1 MAIPI
6 LMPALSPTMTEGNLV
21 KWHKNE
27 GDKVKPGD
35 VIAEIETDKAT
46 MEVEVVDGG
55 TLGKI
60 LIPAGT
66 ENVKVNAPI
75 AILLEAGEDKSALDS
90 FKLPGAAAPAA
101 SAPEVPHAPI
111 PAAISAPAEVHHTPA
126 TPAAPVATSAS
137 TSGRVAASPLARRM
151 AASKGVDLGSI
162 PGTGPRGRIIKQ
174 DVERATPG
182 SASSAASRNL
192 STGPA
197 FEDVPISNMRKVI
210 AKRLTESKQTVP
222 HFYLTIDCNVDEIL
236 RIRQTLNKH
245 IEPEKLTVN
254 DFVIKAVAMSLRDHP
269 DANASW
275 MGDKIRRY
283 RHADIS
289 IAVAIPDG
297 LITPIIKAA
306 ETKNIRD
313 ISREMK
319 DLGKRA
325 KDGKLKPEE
334 FQGGSFSISNL
345 GMYGIREFGAI
356 INPPQACILAVGT
369 SEERAVV
376 EAGQVHVRSMMSCT
390 LSVDHR
396 VVDGKLGA
404 EFLVT
409 FKKYMENP
417 LLMMMV

>member
-55 TLGKI
+55 TVGKI

-90 FKLPGAAAPAA
+90 FKLPGASVASPA
-101 SAPEVPHAPI
+101 APEVHHAPTT
-111 PAAISAPAEVHHTPA
+111 APEHHTPA
-126 TPAAPVATSAS
+126 PIATPSA
-137 TSGRVAASPLARRM
+137 TSGRLAATPLARRI
-151 AASKGVDLGSI
+151 ASSKGVDLGSVS
-162 PGTGPRGRIIKQ
+162 GSGPAGRIIKR
-174 DVERATPG
+174 DVEAATPG

-192 STGPA
+192 SGQA

-254 DFVIKAVAMSLRDHP
+254 DFVIKAVAMALRDHP

-297 LITPIIKAA
+297 LITPIVKAA
-306 ETKNIRD
+306 EVKSVRE

-369 SEERAVV
+369 SEERAVA
-376 EAGQVHVRSMMSCT
+376 EGGQVHVRSMMSCT

-417 LLMMMV
+417 ILMMMV

>member
-75 AILLEAGEDKSALDS
+75 AILLEAGEDKSALDTV
-90 FKLPGAAAPAA
+90 KLPGAAVPAAAAPQAVAA
-101 SAPEVPHAPI
+101 SAPEVHHA
-111 PAAISAPAEVHHTPA
+111 PA
-126 TPAAPVATSAS
+126 TPAAPIA
-137 TSGRVAASPLARRM
+137 TSGRVAASPLARRI
-151 AASKGVDLGSI
+151 AASKGVDIGSVS
-162 PGTGPRGRIIKQ
+162 GSGPRGRVIKR
-174 DVERATPG
+174 DVESATPG
-182 SASSAASRNL
+182 TTTGVTSPARNL
-192 STGPA
+192 SGPA
-197 FEDVPISNMRKVI
+197 FEDVSISNMRKVI
-210 AKRLTESKQTVP
+210 AKRLVESKQTVP
-222 HFYLTIDCNVDEIL
+222 HFYLTIDCRVDEIL
-236 RIRQTLNKH
+236 RIRQTLNKY

-254 DFVIKAVAMSLRDHP
+254 DFVIKAVAMALRDHP

-283 RHADIS
+283 RNADIS

-297 LITPIIKAA
+297 LITPIVKAA
-306 ETKNIRD
+306 DLKSLRD

-319 DLGKRA
+319 DLAKRA

-356 INPPQACILAVGT
+356 INPPQSCILAVGT
-369 SEERAVV
+369 SEERAIV
-376 EAGQVHVRSMMSCT
+376 EDGQVHVRSMMSCT

>member
-90 FKLPGAAAPAA
+90 FKLPGAPVAAAA
-101 SAPEVPHAPI
+101 APEVHHAP
-111 PAAISAPAEVHHTPA
+111 ASEAPAVHHTPA
-126 TPAAPVATSAS
+126 PIPTSAP
-137 TSGRVAASPLARRM
+137 TSVRVAATPLARRI
-151 AASKGVDLGSI
+151 ASSKGVDLGSI
-162 PGTGPRGRIIKQ
+162 SGSGPAGRIIKR
-174 DVERATPG
+174 DVEGATPG
-182 SASSAASRNL
+182 STTSARHVSS
-192 STGPA
+192 GPA

-245 IEPEKLTVN
+245 MEPEKLTVN
-254 DFVIKAVAMSLRDHP
+254 DFVIKAVAMALRDHP

-275 MGDKIRRY
+275 LGDKIRRY

-297 LITPIIKAA
+297 LITPIVKAA

-325 KDGKLKPEE
+325 KEGKLKPEE

>member
-1 MAIPI
+1 MTIPI

-90 FKLPGAAAPAA
+90 FKLPGESSVAPVAAAAAPA
-101 SAPEVPHAPI
+101 SE
-111 PAAISAPAEVHHTPA
+111 APAVHHTLAPIT
-126 TPAAPVATSAS
+126 TPAALVS
-137 TSGRVAASPLARRM
+137 TSGRVAATPLARRI
-151 AASKGVDLGSI
+151 ASSKGIELGSVS
-162 PGTGPRGRIIKQ
+162 GSGPAGRIIKR
-174 DVERATPG
+174 DVEGATSG
-182 SASSAASRNL
+182 STTSARHVSS
-192 STGPA
+192 GPA
-197 FEDVPISNMRKVI
+197 FEDVPIYNMRKVI

-236 RIRQTLNKH
+236 RMRKTLNQH
-245 IEPEKLTVN
+245 MEPEKLTVN
-254 DFVIKAVAMSLRDHP
+254 DFVIKAVAMALRDHP

-275 MGDKIRRY
+275 LGDKIRRY

-297 LITPIIKAA
+297 LITPIVKAA
-306 ETKNIRD
+306 ETKSVRE

-325 KDGKLKPEE
+325 KEGKLKPEE

-417 LLMMMV
+417 ILMMMV

>member
-75 AILLEAGEDKSALDS
+75 AILLEAGEDKSALDTV
-90 FKLPGAAAPAA
+90 KLPGAAVPAAAAPQAVTAPA
-101 SAPEVPHAPI
+101 PEAHHAP
-111 PAAISAPAEVHHTPA
+111 AL
-126 TPAAPVATSAS
+126 AAPVTHAPA
-137 TSGRVAASPLARRM
+137 TSGRVAASPLARRI
-151 AASKGVDLGSI
+151 AASKGVDIGSVS
-162 PGTGPRGRIIKQ
+162 GSGPRGRVIKR
-174 DVERATPG
+174 DVESATPG
-182 SASSAASRNL
+182 TTTGVTSPARNL
-192 STGPA
+192 SGPA
-197 FEDVPISNMRKVI
+197 FEDVSISNMRKVI
-210 AKRLTESKQTVP
+210 AKRLVESKQTVP
-222 HFYLTIDCNVDEIL
+222 HFYLTIDCRVDEIL
-236 RIRQTLNKH
+236 RIRQTLNKY

-254 DFVIKAVAMSLRDHP
+254 DFVIKAVAMALRDHP

-283 RHADIS
+283 RNADIS

-297 LITPIIKAA
+297 LITPIVKAA
-306 ETKNIRD
+306 DLKSLRD

-319 DLGKRA
+319 DLAKRA

-356 INPPQACILAVGT
+356 INPPQSCILAVGT
-369 SEERAVV
+369 SEERAIV
-376 EAGQVHVRSMMSCT
+376 EDGQVHVRSMMSCT